1 MTDFLP
7 NVEMPEPVELETTPE
22 PVVEPE
28 KDDEEPVE
36 EVSALREPVEDEMFE
51 PPTKNIEVK
60 VEEPE
65 EDFEEPVVQE
75 VKKIKKQRKPPS
87 KKQLESLARTR
98 AKRSAEVKARK
109 DKQRREKE
117 EGERLLEEKRAE
129 QKKPVVVDYQADI
142 QKAIEQ
148 ALETQETK
156 RKERKALKKIK
167 QAEEKVVR
175 EQKEKLTR
183 TISNAVSGGYR
194 PENDIYANCFNF
206 H

>member
-7 NVEMPEPVELETTPE
+7 NVEMPEPVELETE
-22 PVVEPE
+22 PKVVVEPE
-28 KDDEEPVE
+28 KEDEEPVE
-36 EVSALREPVEDEMFE
+36 EVSALREPVDEEMFE

-60 VEEPE
+60 VK
-65 EDFEEPVVQE
+65 EDDIEEPVVQE

-109 DKQRREKE
+109 DKERREKE

-167 QAEEKVVR
+167 QAEEKVAR

-194 PENDIYANCFNF
+194 PENDIYRNCFNF
-206 H
+206 Q

>member
-22 PVVEPE
+22 PAAEPVEN
-28 KDDEEPVE
+28 DEESVE

-60 VEEPE
+60 VEEE

-117 EGERLLEEKRAE
+117 EGERLLQEKREE

-142 QKAIEQ
+142 QKAIER

-183 TISNAVSGGYR
+183 TISNAVSGGYN
-194 PENDIYANCFNF
+194 PHSDPYANCFNF

>member
-1 MTDFLP
+1 MSDFLP
-7 NVEMPEPVELETTPE
+7 NVEMPDPVELETTPE
-22 PVVEPE
+22 SAVEPE
-28 KDDEEPVE
+28 EDDEEPVE

-60 VEEPE
+60 VEEE

-98 AKRSAEVKARK
+98 AKRSAEVRARK
-109 DKQRREKE
+109 DKQRKERE

-148 ALETQETK
+148 ALETQEKK

-175 EQKEKLTR
+175 EQKDKLTR
-183 TISNAVSGGYR
+183 TISNAVSGGYN
-194 PENDIYANCFNF
+194 PHSDPFHTCFNF

>member
-7 NVEMPEPVELETTPE
+7 NVEMPEPVELETE
-22 PVVEPE
+22 PKVVVEPE
-28 KDDEEPVE
+28 KEDEEPVE
-36 EVSALREPVEDEMFE
+36 EVSALREPVDEEMFE

-60 VEEPE
+60 VK
-65 EDFEEPVVQE
+65 EDDIEEPVVQE

-109 DKQRREKE
+109 DKQRRERE

-129 QKKPVVVDYQADI
+129 KKKPVVVDYQADI

-167 QAEEKVVR
+167 QAEEKVAR

-183 TISNAVSGGYR
+183 TISNAVSGGYN
-194 PENDIYANCFNF
+194 PHSDPWKNCFNF
-206 H
+206 Q

>member
-7 NVEMPEPVELETTPE
+7 NVEMPEPVELETE
-22 PVVEPE
+22 PKVVVEPE
-28 KDDEEPVE
+28 KEDEEPVE
-36 EVSALREPVEDEMFE
+36 EVSALREPVDEEMFE

-60 VEEPE
+60 VKQ
-65 EDFEEPVVQE
+65 DDIEEPVVQE

-109 DKQRREKE
+109 DKERREKE

-167 QAEEKVVR
+167 QAEEKVAR

-194 PENDIYANCFNF
+194 PENDIYRNCFNF
-206 H
+206 Q

>member
-1 MTDFLP
+1 MSDFLP
-7 NVEMPEPVELETTPE
+7 NVEMPEPVELETKAE
-22 PVVEPE
+22 PVVEAE
-28 KDDEEPVE
+28 IDDEEPVE
-36 EVSALREPVEDEMFE
+36 EVSALREPVDEEMFE

-60 VEEPE
+60 VK
-65 EDFEEPVVQE
+65 EDDIEEPVVQE

-109 DKQRREKE
+109 DKERREKE

-167 QAEEKVVR
+167 QAEEKVAR

-194 PENDIYANCFNF
+194 PENDIYRNCFNF
-206 H
+206 Q

>member
-1 MTDFLP
+1 MSDFLP
-7 NVEMPEPVELETTPE
+7 NVEMPDPVELETKPE

-36 EVSALREPVEDEMFE
+36 EVSALREPVDEEMFE

-60 VEEPE
+60 VEEK

-109 DKQRREKE
+109 DKERKERE

-148 ALETQETK
+148 ALETQETR

-167 QAEEKVVR
+167 QAEEKVAR

-183 TISNAVSGGYR
+183 TISNAVSGGYN
-194 PENDIYANCFNF
+194 PHNDPYANCFNF

>member
-7 NVEMPEPVELETTPE
+7 NVEMPDPVELETKPE
-22 PVVEPE
+22 PAAEPVE
-28 KDDEEPVE
+28 DDEEPVE
-36 EVSALREPVEDEMFE
+36 EVSALREPVEDEIFE

-60 VEEPE
+60 VEEE
-65 EDFEEPVVQE
+65 EEKFEEPVVQE
-75 VKKIKKQRKPPS
+75 VKKIRKQRKPPS

-109 DKQRREKE
+109 DKERRERE

-167 QAEEKVVR
+167 QAEEKEKQER
-175 EQKEKLTR
+175 QQKLTR
-183 TISNAVSGGYR
+183 TISNAVSGGYN
-194 PENDIYANCFNF
+194 PHSDPYANCFNF

>member
-7 NVEMPEPVELETTPE
+7 NVEMPEPVELETE
-22 PVVEPE
+22 PKVVVEPE
-28 KDDEEPVE
+28 KEDEEPVE
-36 EVSALREPVEDEMFE
+36 EVSALREPVDEEMFE

-60 VEEPE
+60 VK
-65 EDFEEPVVQE
+65 EDDIEEPVVQE

-109 DKQRREKE
+109 DKERREKE

-167 QAEEKVVR
+167 QAEEKVAR

-183 TISNAVSGGYR
+183 TISNAVSGGYN
-194 PENDIYANCFNF
+194 PHSDPWKNCFNF
-206 H
+206 Q

>member
-7 NVEMPEPVELETTPE
+7 NVEMPEPVELETE
-22 PVVEPE
+22 PKVVVEPE
-28 KDDEEPVE
+28 KEDEEPVE
-36 EVSALREPVEDEMFE
+36 EVSALREPVDEEMFE

-60 VEEPE
+60 VK
-65 EDFEEPVVQE
+65 EDDIEEPVVQE

-109 DKQRREKE
+109 DKERREKE

-167 QAEEKVVR
+167 QAEEKVAR

-183 TISNAVSGGYR
+183 TISNAVSGGYN
-194 PENDIYANCFNF
+194 PHSDPYASCFNF

>member
-1 MTDFLP
+1 MSDFLP

-36 EVSALREPVEDEMFE
+36 EVSALREPVDEEMFE

-60 VEEPE
+60 VEEK
-65 EDFEEPVVQE
+65 DIEEPVVQE

-109 DKQRREKE
+109 DKERREKE

-129 QKKPVVVDYQADI
+129 QKKPVVVDYQADM
-142 QKAIEQ
+142 QRAIEQ
-148 ALETQETK
+148 ALETQEKK

-167 QAEEKVVR
+167 QEEEKVQR

-183 TISNAVSGGYR
+183 TISNAVSGGYNPHSDPYR
-194 PENDIYANCFNF
+194 NCFNF
-206 H
+206 Q

>member
-1 MTDFLP
+1 MSDFLP
-7 NVEMPEPVELETTPE
+7 NVEMPEPVELETKPE
-22 PVVEPE
+22 AVVEPE
-28 KDDEEPVE
+28 IDDEEPVE
-36 EVSALREPVEDEMFE
+36 EVSALREPVDEEMFE

-60 VEEPE
+60 VEEK
-65 EDFEEPVVQE
+65 DIEEPVVQE

-109 DKQRREKE
+109 DKERREKE

-129 QKKPVVVDYQADI
+129 QKKPVVVDYQADM
-142 QKAIEQ
+142 QRAIEQ
-148 ALETQETK
+148 ALETQEKK

-167 QAEEKVVR
+167 QEEEKVQR

-183 TISNAVSGGYR
+183 TISNAVSGGYNPHSDPYR
-194 PENDIYANCFNF
+194 NCFNF
-206 H
+206 Q